1 MFERLAWH
9 KDRMVLDDLVFR
21 LQHYL
26 SDDWELGEDCF
37 VFYKIKKLI
46 DQYERFFAA
55 RGTASPQNVFEL
67 GLWDGGSL
75 AFWFQLF
82 QPKKHVGIDL
92 RRRSDSKYF
101 QRYVSSRGLQRRITT
116 RWGVD
121 QADAKTLR
129 EIIGHEFDGALD
141 LVIDDAS
148 HLYEPTRA
156 SFECLFPLL
165 RPGGLY
171 IIEDWA
177 WGHWPEFHATMS
189 KETPLTGLVFEL
201 VEATGSSA
209 TLARSLTIYEGFVV
223 VERGEAELPRDGA
236 FRLEHHI
243 CRRPTRSIAADAV
256 NKFVS
261 FFRPS

>member
-1 MFERLAWH
+1 LRALDSGRLINPVA
-9 KDRMVLDDLVFR
+9 VNF
-21 LQHYL
+21 
-26 SDDWELGEDCF
+26 
-37 VFYKIKKLI
+37 
-46 DQYERFFAA
+46 
-55 RGTASPQNVFEL
+55 N
-67 GLWDGGSL
+67 SL
-75 AFWFQLF
+75 
-82 QPKKHVGIDL
+82 
-92 RRRSDSKYF
+92 
-101 QRYVSSRGLQRRITT
+101 
-116 RWGVD
+116 
-121 QADAKTLR
+121 
-129 EIIGHEFDGALD
+129 LD

-165 RPGGLY
+165 PPGGLY

-177 WGHWPEFHATMS
+177 WAHWPEFHARMS

-201 VEATGSSA
+201 VEATGSST

-223 VERGEAELPRDGA
+223 VERGEADLPKDGA

-261 FFRPS
+261 FFKPS